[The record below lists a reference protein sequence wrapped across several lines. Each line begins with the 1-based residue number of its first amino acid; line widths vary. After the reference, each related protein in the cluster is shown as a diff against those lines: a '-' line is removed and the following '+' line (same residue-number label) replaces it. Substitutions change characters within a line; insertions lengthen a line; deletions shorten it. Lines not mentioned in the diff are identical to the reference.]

1 MSQIPHEKSVDSSLA
16 LLSDGYMFIS
26 KRCQRYQSDIFAT
39 RLMLRH
45 AICVMGEDA
54 ARMFYHPDRFTRVG
68 AMPLTTVML
77 LQDKGSVQML
87 DGEAH
92 RWRKHMFTSLLM
104 DTAGIQR
111 LAGVVAEQWRAQME
125 KWESMDQVVLL
136 TEAREILCRAV
147 CQWAAVPLSESEVE
161 QRTREFGAMIDGA
174 GSVGPRNWQ
183 ALLLRTHTERWA
195 IDLISQVSAIKL
207 EVPQDS
213 AVYVIAW
220 HKEPDGTLLTPE
232 VAVVELLNVLRPTV
246 AIAQFIVFAA
256 LALYEYP
263 TYRQWLVDAEGD
275 TLEMFVQEVRR
286 YYPFFPLIAG
296 CARHD
301 FMWRDYR
308 FATGTWMLLDLYGT
322 DHDGRIWEDPE
333 IFRPERFRQ
342 WDKNPFTLIAQGA
355 GDYENTHRC
364 PGEWITIELTKTAVH
379 LLTTAMQY
387 DVPEQ
392 DLRID
397 LSKMPAKPASGF
409 VIQNVRRA

>member
-16 LLSDGYMFIS
+16 LLSDGYTFIS

-39 RLMLRH
+39 RLMLRN
-45 AICVMGEDA
+45 AICVMGEEA

-68 AMPLTTVML
+68 AMPLTTLML

-92 RWRKHMFTSLLM
+92 RQRKHMFTSLLM

-111 LAGVVAEQWRAQME
+111 LADVVDEQWRAQIE
-125 KWESMDQVVLL
+125 KWQAINQVVLL

-147 CQWAAVPLSESEVE
+147 CQWAAVPLSESEVQE
-161 QRTREFGAMIDGA
+161 RTREFGAMIDGA
-174 GSVGPRNWQ
+174 GSVGPQNLRG
-183 ALLLRTHTERWA
+183 LLLRTRTERWA
-195 IDLISQVSAIKL
+195 SDLITQVRTHKL

-213 AVYVIAW
+213 VLYVIAW
-220 HKEPDGTLLTPE
+220 HKEPGGALMSLE
-232 VAVVELLNVLRPTV
+232 VATVELLNVLRPTV

-256 LALYEYP
+256 LALHEYP
-263 TYRQWLVDAEGD
+263 TYRQWLVDGEDD

-296 CARHD
+296 CVRQE
-301 FMWRDYR
+301 FMWRDHR
-308 FATGTWMLLDLYGT
+308 FSTGTWMLLDLYGT

-333 IFRPERFRQ
+333 TFRPERFHQ
-342 WDKNPFTLIAQGA
+342 WDKNLFTLIPQGG

-364 PGEWITIELTKTAVH
+364 PGEWITIELTKTAVR
-379 LLTTAMQY
+379 LLTTAMRY